1 MNILCT
7 ICARGGSK
15 GVTNKALRKIN
26 GKHLIG
32 ITIKQALLSKLF
44 DEVVVSTDSKKIQN
58 IAIKNGAK
66 SWFLRSK
73 SLSNDYSPK
82 IPAIRDAL
90 LKSEAKFKKKFDV
103 CVDLDITSPLRNI
116 QDIKNSLKL
125 FLKKK
130 NTENL
135 FSVCNARR
143 NPYFNMVEIK
153 NNKVSLIK
161 KFHKIKYFSRRQS
174 SPRVFDLNGSIYIW
188 KRSRLLKSDS
198 LFSKNT
204 NVYIMPQSKSIDIDS
219 YFDLNLIKYLLKKNI
234 NE

>member
-26 GKHLIG
+26 DKPLIG

-44 DEVVVSTDSKKIQN
+44 DEVVVSTDSKKIQK

-90 LKSEAKFKKKFDV
+90 LKSEAKFKG
-103 CVDLDITSPLRNI
+103 
-116 QDIKNSLKL
+116 KN
-125 FLKKK
+125 
-130 NTENL
+130 
-135 FSVCNARR
+135 R
-143 NPYFNMVEIK
+143 M
-153 NNKVSLIK
+153 
-161 KFHKIKYFSRRQS
+161 
-174 SPRVFDLNGSIYIW
+174 
-188 KRSRLLKSDS
+188 
-198 LFSKNT
+198 
-204 NVYIMPQSKSIDIDS
+204 
-219 YFDLNLIKYLLKKNI
+219 
-234 NE
+234 